1 MRGLPPLPRSTMEA
15 RWEPPASAGGATRQR
30 RGKSRTSINRALAP
44 ALGRY
49 DNVGSGMLPAPQ
61 ETRTFFTS
69 FATWERRFI
78 LQSNPL
84 CDLLLDV
91 IRENRT
97 RQRFQVHEFVFM
109 RNHVHLILTPAPL
122 VSLEKAMQFIKG
134 GFSYRARKEMI
145 FNGEIWQKG
154 YNEHRIRDADEYA
167 KHVEYLWMNPVKAGL
182 AEHPE
187 EYPYSSAQLKAEVD
201 PAPQQFQPIPRG

>member
-1 MRGLPPLPRSTMEA
+1 MQAFFIYPTLGRGPPDWNRVGC
-15 RWEPPASAGGATRQR
+15 RWEPPASAGGSDASA
-30 RGKSRTSINRALAP
+30 SRKESHFDHWALAP
-44 ALGRY
+44 ASRDRC
-49 DNVGSGMLPAPQ
+49 DNVGSEMLPAAQ

-84 CDLLLDV
+84 CDLLLEV

-97 RQRFQVHEFVFM
+97 RQRLQVHEFVFM

-134 GFSYRARKEMI
+134 GFSYRARREMI
-145 FNGEIWQKG
+145 FHGEIWQKG

-167 KHVEYLWMNPVKAGL
+167 KHVEYLWMNPVEAG
-182 AEHPE
+182 AGGA
-187 EYPYSSAQLKAEVD
+187 S
-201 PAPQQFQPIPRG
+201 

>member
-1 MRGLPPLPRSTMEA
+1 
-15 RWEPPASAGGATRQR
+15 
-30 RGKSRTSINRALAP
+30 
-44 ALGRY
+44 
-49 DNVGSGMLPAPQ
+49 MLPAAQ

-84 CDLLLDV
+84 CELLLNV

-97 RQRFQVHEFVFM
+97 RQKVQVHEFVFM

-134 GFSYRARKEMI
+134 GFSYRARREAI
-145 FNGEIWQKG
+145 FHGEIWQKG
-154 YNEHRIRDADEYA
+154 YNEHRIKDADDYA

-182 AEHPE
+182 VEHSE
-187 EYPYSSAQLKAEVD
+187 EYAYSSARLKGEVD
-201 PAPQQFQPIPRG
+201 PAPQQFQQKTRG